1 MCLWSAPKD
10 KEKKKKKKRKRWSL
24 MQNSSSPPQ
33 KEWTFQLVVIM
44 PEQRISNLTTLTMI
58 LLLMEAKRILASKA

>member
-1 MCLWSAPKD
+1 
-10 KEKKKKKKRKRWSL
+10 